1 MPKINVKKLKRRDVI
16 IKGGKEYT
24 VTSLA
29 WDKQN
34 NRVTILGT
42 NDFAESVSLN
52 SSIEIK

>member
-1 MPKINVKKLKRRDVI
+1 MPKIKVHRLKKKDVI

-34 NRVTILGT
+34 NRLTILGT
-42 NDFAESVSLN
+42 NGFAESVGMN
-52 SSIEIK
+52 STVEIK